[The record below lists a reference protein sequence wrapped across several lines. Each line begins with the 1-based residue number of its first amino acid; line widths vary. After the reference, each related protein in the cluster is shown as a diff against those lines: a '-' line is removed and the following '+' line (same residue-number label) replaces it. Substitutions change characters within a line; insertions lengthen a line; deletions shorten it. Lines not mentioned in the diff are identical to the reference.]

1 MIPVNEPL
9 LDGNELKYITE
20 CVTTGW
26 ISSEGP
32 FVQRFEEE
40 MAKSCNRQHGIAVVN
55 GTAALQLAFEALDL
69 TPGDEVI
76 VPTFTI
82 ISCVSCLV
90 RLGLKPVFVDCD
102 PQTFNCSIDEIEAVL
117 TTKTKA
123 ILVVHLYGL
132 PVDMDLILAL
142 ARKRSLKVVEDAA
155 EMIGQTYKGKI
166 CGSFGDISIFSFY
179 PNKHLTTGEGGM
191 VVTNNT
197 DLAKKCRSLRNLSF
211 QPPRRF
217 IHEEFG
223 WNYRMTNIQAA
234 LGVAQLE
241 NLSRN
246 VKLKR
251 QLGAAYNKCLSGIP
265 NIQLPV
271 TQTDYADNIYWVYS
285 IVLNDNLDIDADV
298 VMQKLSAEDIGTRPF
313 FWPMHKQPIL
323 HRYFPELKSLSL
335 PHSERI
341 ARKGFYLPSGL
352 ALNIQL
358 IPEICEKLENVIRE
372 L

>member
-9 LDGNELKYITE
+9 LDGNELKYVSE

-40 MAKSCNRQHGIAVVN
+40 MAESCDRQHGIAVVN
-55 GTAALQLAFEALDL
+55 GTAALQLAFEALGL
-69 TPGDEVI
+69 VSGDEVI

-102 PQTFNCSIDEIEAVL
+102 PLTFNSSIDEIKAVL
-117 TTKTKA
+117 TTRTKA
-123 ILVVHLYGL
+123 ILVVHIYGL
-132 PVDMDLILAL
+132 PVDMDPVLAL
-142 ARKRSLKVVEDAA
+142 AKKHSLKIVEDAA

-191 VVTNNT
+191 ILTNNA
-197 DLAKKCRSLRNLSF
+197 DLANKCRSLRNLSF

-217 IHEEFG
+217 IHDEFG

-246 VKLKR
+246 VDLKR
-251 QLGAAYNKCLSGIP
+251 QIGAAYNKSLSGIA

-271 TQTDYADNIYWVYS
+271 VKMDYADNIYWVYTV
-285 IVLNDNLDIDADV
+285 VLNDDLGVDADV
-298 VMQKLSAEDIGTRPF
+298 VMQKLSAEKIGTRPF
-313 FWPMHKQPIL
+313 FWPMHEQPIL
-323 HRYFPELKSLSL
+323 HRHFPELKSLSL
-335 PHSERI
+335 PHSVRI

-352 ALNIQL
+352 GMNIQN
-358 IPEICEKLENVIRE
+358 ISKICEKLENVIRK